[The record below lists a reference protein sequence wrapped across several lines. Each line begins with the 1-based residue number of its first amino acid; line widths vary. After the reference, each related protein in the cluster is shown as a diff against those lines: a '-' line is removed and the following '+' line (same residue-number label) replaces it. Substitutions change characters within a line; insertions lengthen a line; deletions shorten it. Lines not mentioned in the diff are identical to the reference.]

1 MYSEENEINF
11 EPLVVIHLSPTIP
24 ASTKQWLLKRL
35 TDKHDQDEGADL
47 LARFEFNP
55 ESQVIV
61 FRRVL
66 TVDWID

>member
-1 MYSEENEINF
+1 MYSEENENNF

-47 LARFEFNP
+47 SL
-55 ESQVIV
+55 I
-61 FRRVL
+61 RRVK
-66 TVDWID
+66 